1 MFWTL
6 ELQGGVLGVKQRRC
20 LGAFGK
26 RHKKHSNALSRARFF
41 SFFVRPRV
49 HLSQPPLLF
58 FSSSLS
64 LSKPE
69 NQQKQPDGGE
79 WVRRLRRHQEQQRQ
93 KQQRQQKQ
101 RKPQPPAS
109 SSSSGAGNGG
119 NSSSRG
125 PAPPRVASRAPPISS
140 SLRPHLPSRNNNK
153 SNESSSEPRCPLRDW
168 PVLGSLL
175 PLAAGGETLGLN
187 CPQAIV
193 QLRAAVARVPQVRG
207 LRPRPVWVKGAAVLA
222 AGAAANA
229 PFGAWRSHT
238 RKFSLEWF
246 VAVHA
251 TVPFVAAL
259 RQATLLP
266 RWALLLTV
274 AGAVAGQM
282 VGAKVEEARVRG
294 VEERRKRREEEEK
307 EETKKTQRWRRRKA
321 SPAPAPAQRV
331 GGGGFTLPPFLLRAG
346 GAGSAAALQRGSSSS
361 SIVVV

>member
-1 MFWTL
+1 
-6 ELQGGVLGVKQRRC
+6 
-20 LGAFGK
+20 
-26 RHKKHSNALSRARFF
+26 
-41 SFFVRPRV
+41 
-49 HLSQPPLLF
+49 
-58 FSSSLS
+58 
-64 LSKPE
+64 
-69 NQQKQPDGGE
+69 
-79 WVRRLRRHQEQQRQ
+79 
-93 KQQRQQKQ
+93 
-101 RKPQPPAS
+101 
-109 SSSSGAGNGG
+109 
-119 NSSSRG
+119 
-125 PAPPRVASRAPPISS
+125 
-140 SLRPHLPSRNNNK
+140 
-153 SNESSSEPRCPLRDW
+153 
-168 PVLGSLL
+168 VLGSLL